1 MSVNKAQFPQSVWD
15 GKAQRV
21 DRHTDSRSESPD
33 HNQIV
38 AEIIAVQDYAKN
50 TLGAS
55 AGVNEAETDAA
66 VVTGNPIYIKSNGH
80 IDLAE
85 ANHPSTTHAVGFA
98 TTDTNPGLSASYVT
112 EGQITR
118 SDWTTIIGTTNLTPG
133 SIYFLSADDPGKMTA
148 TAPTAVGEFVVFLGR
163 AISTEIFDIEI
174 NNPIRL

>member
-15 GKAQRV
+15 GKALRV
-21 DRHTDSRSESPD
+21 DRHTDSRSEAPD

-38 AEIIAVQDYAKN
+38 AELIAVQDYAKN

-66 VVTGNPIYIKSNGH
+66 VVTGNPVYVKTNGH

-85 ANHPSTTHAVGFA
+85 ANHPSTTHVTGFVTA
-98 TTDTNPGLSASYVT
+98 DANPGFSASFVT
-112 EGQITR
+112 EGQITK
-118 SDWTTIIGTTNLTPG
+118 SDWTAVIGTNDLTPG
-133 SIYFLSADDPGKMTA
+133 SIYYLSPDNPGEMTA
-148 TAPTAVGEFVVFLGR
+148 TAPTAVGEFVVSLGR